1 MIRISLAL
9 LVGLAISPGCAKR
22 DDKPKPKPT
31 PPAAATLSTGSVD
44 AAGVRTVAIEAGKD
58 GYVPA
63 NIPGKPGERL
73 KLVFTRT
80 ADNACIAELKSPD
93 GTVRPLPLGKPVE
106 IAVTVPQ
113 EGEVKFACGMDM
125 YTGVIVAK
133 KG

>member
-9 LVGLAISPGCAKR
+9 LVGLAIAPGCAKK
-22 DDKPKPKPT
+22 DDKPKA
-31 PPAAATLSTGSVD
+31 PAAATLTTGSVD
-44 AAGVRTVAIEAGKD
+44 AAGVRTIAIEAGKD

-63 NIPGKPGERL
+63 NIPGKPGEKL

-80 ADNACIAELKSPD
+80 ADNECISELKGPD
-93 GTVRPLPLGKPVE
+93 GTLRPLPLGKPVE
-106 IAVTVPQ
+106 IAVTVPA